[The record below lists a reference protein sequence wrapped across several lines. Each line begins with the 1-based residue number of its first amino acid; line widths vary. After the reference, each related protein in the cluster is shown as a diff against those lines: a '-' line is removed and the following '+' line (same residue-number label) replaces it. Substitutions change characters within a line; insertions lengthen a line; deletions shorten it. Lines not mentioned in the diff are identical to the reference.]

1 MTQTLSFVGA
11 VGGAGTTRLAVETAA
26 TLARTGRDIAVLD
39 AAFATQ
45 GLADYVRGR
54 IDPDVT
60 TLITDE
66 KTEIGDATHTLGVE
80 TPGQVSVV
88 PARAPFER
96 LARAKTAGA
105 AERFEKRIAA
115 AALSHDVVIVD
126 TPPVAANQAVAAV
139 NAVDDVVVVTPDS
152 RRGDDA
158 LARLRGRLADIGTS
172 ADAIVATFAD
182 GTSVVAD
189 ADARIPTSEVSDAG
203 ACPVSV
209 DPDDEFSPAVADAAA
224 AILGSDLD
232 LEFGDD
238 SRLDGL
244 LDEYTS

>member
-11 VGGAGTTRLAVETAA
+11 SGGAGTTRLAVETAA
-26 TLARTGRDIAVLD
+26 TLARTNRDVAVLD

-45 GLADYVRGR
+45 GLADYVPGR

-60 TLITDE
+60 TLVTDDE
-66 KTEIGDATHTLGVE
+66 PEVGDAIHTIGVE
-80 TPGQVSVV
+80 TPGRISVV

-105 AERFEKRIAA
+105 AERFEKRVAA
-115 AALSHDVVIVD
+115 TALSHDVVIVD

-139 NAVDDVVVVTPDS
+139 HAADDVVVVTPDS

-158 LARLRGRLADIGTS
+158 LARLRGRLTDIGTS
-172 ADAIVATFAD
+172 ADSVVATFAD
-182 GTSVVAD
+182 GEPVVTD
-189 ADARIPTSEVSDAG
+189 ADARIPTSEVTDAG
-203 ACPVSV
+203 ACPAVV
-209 DPDDEFSPAVADAAA
+209 DPDDEVAPAVADAAA
-224 AILGSDLD
+224 AILGTDLD
-232 LEFGDD
+232 LEFED
-238 SRLDGL
+238 SGRLDGL

>member
-11 VGGAGTTRLAVETAA
+11 TGGAGTTRLAVETAA
-26 TLARTGRDIAVLD
+26 TLGRTGRDVAILD

-45 GLADYVRGR
+45 GLADYVSGR

-60 TLITDE
+60 TLVTDE
-66 KTEIGDATHTLGVE
+66 NAEIGDAMYTIGVE
-80 TPGQVSVV
+80 TAGQVAVV

-105 AERFEKRIAA
+105 AERFEKRVAA

-139 NAVDDVVVVTPDS
+139 NAADDVVVVTPDS
-152 RRGDDA
+152 RRGDDG
-158 LARLRGRLADIGTS
+158 LARLRGRLSDIGTS
-172 ADAIVATFAD
+172 ADAVVATFAD
-182 GTSVVAD
+182 GEPAVTD
-189 ADARIPTSEVSDAG
+189 ADARIPISEVSDAA

-209 DPDDEFSPAVADAAA
+209 DPDDEFAPAVADAAA
-224 AILGSDLD
+224 TMLGSDLD
-232 LEFGDD
+232 LEFEESG
-238 SRLDGL
+238 RLDGL